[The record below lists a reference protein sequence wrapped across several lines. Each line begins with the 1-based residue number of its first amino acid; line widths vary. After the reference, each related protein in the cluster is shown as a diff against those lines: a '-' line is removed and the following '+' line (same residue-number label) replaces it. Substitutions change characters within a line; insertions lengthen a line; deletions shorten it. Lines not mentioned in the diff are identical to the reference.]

1 MLIKKRI
8 VIVGLLE
15 MFVGVLSAI
24 RDMIGFTIVD
34 KRWIL
39 LLQLRDAGYA
49 AMDSFLQDNR
59 GNLGQRASVDVRG
72 MFRAESAEV

>member
-1 MLIKKRI
+1 
-8 VIVGLLE
+8 

-39 LLQLRDAGYA
+39 LLQLRDLRYQRIHLFLEGLLGCALRKAGKQRK
-49 AMDSFLQDNR
+49 DSRQKKGKN
-59 GNLGQRASVDVRG
+59 SVRSHRKPP
-72 MFRAESAEV
+72 F